1 MLQFDKNTP
10 ILSITDQASARVQ
23 EIVKGAESDV
33 IGLRIGIKTAG
44 CSGLQYNVEFAKEQQ
59 PFEDAIDVNGVRVL
73 IDPAA
78 VMFLVGTEMDWT
90 EDKFNSSFVFNNPNE
105 TARCG
110 CGESFVHIEAS
121 VEDTAGLSF

>member
-10 ILSITDQASARVQ
+10 ILSITAQASARVQ
-23 EIVKGAESDV
+23 EIVKGAEGDV

-78 VMFLVGTEMDWT
+78 VMFLIGTEMDWT

-110 CGESFVHIEAS
+110 CGESFSIS
-121 VEDTAGLSF
+121 

>member
-90 EDKFNSSFVFNNPNE
+90 EDKFNSSFVFNNPKE

-110 CGESFVHIEAS
+110 CGESFSIS
-121 VEDTAGLSF
+121 

>member
-1 MLQFDKNTP
+1 MIKFDKNTP

-33 IGLRIGIKTAG
+33 IGLRIGIKKAG
-44 CSGLQYNVEFAKEQQ
+44 CSGLKYNVEFAKEQQ
-59 PFEDAIDVNGVRVL
+59 PFEDSIDVNGVRVL

-105 TARCG
+105 TAKCG
-110 CGESFVHIEAS
+110 CGESFSIS
-121 VEDTAGLSF
+121 

>member
-33 IGLRIGIKTAG
+33 IGLRIGVKTAG
-44 CSGLQYNVEFAKEQQ
+44 CSGLKYNVEFAKEQQ
-59 PFEDAIDVNGVRVL
+59 PHEDVIDVNGVRVL

-110 CGESFVHIEAS
+110 CGESFSIS
-121 VEDTAGLSF
+121 

>member
-1 MLQFDKNTP
+1 MLQFDKKTP

-110 CGESFVHIEAS
+110 CGESFSIS
-121 VEDTAGLSF
+121 

>member
-1 MLQFDKNTP
+1 MMQFDKNTP

-23 EIVKGAESDV
+23 EIVKSADSDV

-44 CSGLQYNVEFAKEQQ
+44 CSGLKYNVEFAKEQQ

-78 VMFLVGTEMDWT
+78 VMFLVGTEMDWM

-110 CGESFVHIEAS
+110 CGESFSIS
-121 VEDTAGLSF
+121 

>member
-1 MLQFDKNTP
+1 MMQFDKNTP

-44 CSGLQYNVEFAKEQQ
+44 CSGLKYNVEFAKEQQ

-110 CGESFVHIEAS
+110 CGESFSIS
-121 VEDTAGLSF
+121 

>member
-1 MLQFDKNTP
+1 MLKFDKNTP

-23 EIVKGAESDV
+23 EIVKGAERDV

-44 CSGLQYNVEFAKEQQ
+44 CSGLQFNVEFAKEQQ

-78 VMFLVGTEMDWT
+78 VMFLVGTEMDWR

-110 CGESFVHIEAS
+110 CGESFSIS
-121 VEDTAGLSF
+121 

>member
-1 MLQFDKNTP
+1 M
-10 ILSITDQASARVQ
+10 
-23 EIVKGAESDV
+23 
-33 IGLRIGIKTAG
+33 
-44 CSGLQYNVEFAKEQQ
+44 QYNVEFAKKQQ

-78 VMFLVGTEMDWT
+78 VMFLVGTEMDWR

-110 CGESFVHIEAS
+110 CGESFSIS
-121 VEDTAGLSF
+121 

>member
-78 VMFLVGTEMDWT
+78 VMFLVGTEMDWV

-110 CGESFVHIEAS
+110 CGESFSIS
-121 VEDTAGLSF
+121 

>member
-1 MLQFDKNTP
+1 MMQFDKNTP

-23 EIVKGAESDV
+23 EIVKSADSDV

-44 CSGLQYNVEFAKEQQ
+44 CSGLKYNVEFAKEQQ

-78 VMFLVGTEMDWT
+78 VTFLVGTEMDWT

-105 TARCG
+105 TAKCG
-110 CGESFVHIEAS
+110 CGESFSIS
-121 VEDTAGLSF
+121 

>member
-78 VMFLVGTEMDWT
+78 VMFLVGTEMDWR

-110 CGESFVHIEAS
+110 CGESFSIS
-121 VEDTAGLSF
+121 

>member
-1 MLQFDKNTP
+1 MLQSDKNTP
-10 ILSITDQASARVQ
+10 IISITDQASARVQ

-44 CSGLQYNVEFAKEQQ
+44 CSGLQYTVEFAKEQQ
-59 PFEDAIDVNGVRVL
+59 PFEDAIDVNGVRLL

-110 CGESFVHIEAS
+110 CGESFSIS
-121 VEDTAGLSF
+121 

>member
-78 VMFLVGTEMDWT
+78 VMFLVGTEMDWI

-110 CGESFVHIEAS
+110 CGESFSIS
-121 VEDTAGLSF
+121 

>member
-1 MLQFDKNTP
+1 MLHFDKNTP

-78 VMFLVGTEMDWT
+78 VMFLVGTEMDWR

-105 TARCG
+105 AARCG
-110 CGESFVHIEAS
+110 CGESFSIS
-121 VEDTAGLSF
+121 

>member
-90 EDKFNSSFVFNNPNE
+90 EDKFNSSFVFNL
-105 TARCG
+105 
-110 CGESFVHIEAS
+110 SLIHI
-121 VEDTAGLSF
+121 

>member
-1 MLQFDKNTP
+1 MLKFDKNTP

-78 VMFLVGTEMDWT
+78 VMFLVGTEMDWR

-110 CGESFVHIEAS
+110 CGESFSIS
-121 VEDTAGLSF
+121 

>member
-1 MLQFDKNTP
+1 MMQFDKNTP

-33 IGLRIGIKTAG
+33 IGLRIGIKKAG
-44 CSGLQYNVEFAKEQQ
+44 CSGLQYDVEFAKEQH
-59 PFEDAIDVNGVRVL
+59 PFEDVINVNGVCVL

-78 VMFLVGTEMDWT
+78 VMFLIGTEMDWK

-110 CGESFVHIEAS
+110 CGESFSIS
-121 VEDTAGLSF
+121 

>member
-1 MLQFDKNTP
+1 MQSDKNTP
-10 ILSITDQASARVQ
+10 IISITDQASARIQ
-23 EIVKGAESDV
+23 EIVNGAESDV

-78 VMFLVGTEMDWT
+78 VLFLVGTEMDWA

-110 CGESFVHIEAS
+110 CGESFSIS
-121 VEDTAGLSF
+121 

>member
-33 IGLRIGIKTAG
+33 IGIRIGIKTAG

-78 VMFLVGTEMDWT
+78 VMFLVGTEMDWR

-110 CGESFVHIEAS
+110 CGESFSIS
-121 VEDTAGLSF
+121 

>member
-1 MLQFDKNTP
+1 MLQSDKNTP
-10 ILSITDQASARVQ
+10 IISITDQASARVQ

-78 VMFLVGTEMDWT
+78 VLFLVGTEMDWT
-90 EDKFNSSFVFNNPNE
+90 EDMFNSSFVFNNPNE

-110 CGESFVHIEAS
+110 CGESFSIS
-121 VEDTAGLSF
+121 

>member
-44 CSGLQYNVEFAKEQQ
+44 CSGLKYNVEFAKEQQ

-110 CGESFVHIEAS
+110 CGESFSIS
-121 VEDTAGLSF
+121 

>member
-10 ILSITDQASARVQ
+10 ILSITDQAAARVQ

-78 VMFLVGTEMDWT
+78 VMFLVGTEMDWR

-110 CGESFVHIEAS
+110 CGESFSIS
-121 VEDTAGLSF
+121 

>member
-1 MLQFDKNTP
+1 MSIFDKNTP

-78 VMFLVGTEMDWT
+78 VMFLVGTEMDWR

-105 TARCG
+105 PARCG
-110 CGESFVHIEAS
+110 CGEIFSIR
-121 VEDTAGLSF
+121 

>member
-23 EIVKGAESDV
+23 EIVKGAERDV

-59 PFEDAIDVNGVRVL
+59 PFEDAIDVNGVRIL

-78 VMFLVGTEMDWT
+78 VMFLVGTEMDWR

-110 CGESFVHIEAS
+110 CGESFSIS
-121 VEDTAGLSF
+121 

>member
-1 MLQFDKNTP
+1 MMQFDKNTP
-10 ILSITDQASARVQ
+10 ILSITDKASARVQ

-33 IGLRIGIKTAG
+33 IGLRIGIKKAG
-44 CSGLQYNVEFAKEQQ
+44 CSGLQYDVEFAKEQH
-59 PFEDAIDVNGVRVL
+59 PFEDVINVNGVCVL

-78 VMFLVGTEMDWT
+78 VMFLIGTEMDWK

-110 CGESFVHIEAS
+110 CGESFSIS
-121 VEDTAGLSF
+121 

>member
-1 MLQFDKNTP
+1 MQSDKNIP
-10 ILSITDQASARVQ
+10 IISITDRASARVQ

-44 CSGLQYNVEFAKEQQ
+44 CSGLQYNIEFAKEQQ

-78 VMFLVGTEMDWT
+78 VLFWLEQRWIGQKISSIHHSYSIIQMKLLDAAVAKVFLLANG
-90 EDKFNSSFVFNNPNE
+90 
-105 TARCG
+105 
-110 CGESFVHIEAS
+110 
-121 VEDTAGLSF
+121 

>member
-23 EIVKGAESDV
+23 EIVKGAERDV

-78 VMFLVGTEMDWT
+78 VMFLVGTEMDWR
-90 EDKFNSSFVFNNPNE
+90 EDKFNSSFVFNSPNE

-110 CGESFVHIEAS
+110 CGESFSIS
-121 VEDTAGLSF
+121 

>member
-1 MLQFDKNTP
+1 MSIFDKNTP

-78 VMFLVGTEMDWT
+78 VMFLVGTEMDWR

-110 CGESFVHIEAS
+110 CGESFSIS
-121 VEDTAGLSF
+121 

>member
-1 MLQFDKNTP
+1 MMQFDKNTP
-10 ILSITDQASARVQ
+10 ILTITDLASARVQ

-44 CSGLQYNVEFAKEQQ
+44 CSGLKYNVEFAKEQQ
-59 PFEDAIDVNGVRVL
+59 PFEDAIDVNGVCVL

-105 TARCG
+105 TAKCG
-110 CGESFVHIEAS
+110 CGESFSIS
-121 VEDTAGLSF
+121 

>member
-23 EIVKGAESDV
+23 EIVKGAERDV

-59 PFEDAIDVNGVRVL
+59 PFEEAIDVNGVRVL

-78 VMFLVGTEMDWT
+78 VMFLVGTEMDWR

-110 CGESFVHIEAS
+110 CGESFSIS
-121 VEDTAGLSF
+121 